1 MIDYIVVRC
10 RDRCD
15 VKTVICIRVG
25 EYWTDHSILRA
36 KVSLAIKKK
45 MRKFGPKFP
54 KRIDVFQMA
63 CVEKLKLFQFAVQAI
78 DPRCC
83 IYNYYGSV

>member
-36 KVSLAIKKK
+36 KVSLAIKK
-45 MRKFGPKFP
+45 
-54 KRIDVFQMA
+54 
-63 CVEKLKLFQFAVQAI
+63 
-78 DPRCC
+78 
-83 IYNYYGSV
+83 